1 MCPYWKA
8 ESIFCSASIMT
19 VAIDTRRKALYCC
32 TEDYDRCPLYPAT
45 IPRAYTLLGN
55 TGGGYRFPPLT
66 RRKKEIAMDQKPTIP
81 SGLLRGDEKEVD
93 QHSRA
98 IQKLA
103 QELQL
108 PADEIRQ
115 YYMADLDV
123 LKKEARIR
131 AFLPVL
137 VSRSVK
143 ARLRH
148 G

>member
-1 MCPYWKA
+1 MNQ
-8 ESIFCSASIMT
+8 E
-19 VAIDTRRKALYCC
+19 
-32 TEDYDRCPLYPAT
+32 
-45 IPRAYTLLGN
+45 
-55 TGGGYRFPPLT
+55 PPF
-66 RRKKEIAMDQKPTIP
+66 P
-81 SGLLRGDEKEVD
+81 SGLVNDQKEVD

-108 PADEIRQ
+108 PTDEIRQ
-115 YYMADLDV
+115 YYMAVLDV
-123 LKKEARIR
+123 LKKEAKIR

-143 ARLRH
+143 NRLRQ

>member
-1 MCPYWKA
+1 M
-8 ESIFCSASIMT
+8 
-19 VAIDTRRKALYCC
+19 
-32 TEDYDRCPLYPAT
+32 
-45 IPRAYTLLGN
+45 LGN
-55 TGGGYRFPPLT
+55 PEGCRHLPFAKNKW
-66 RRKKEIAMDQKPTIP
+66 RHKEIVMHKGSTMP
-81 SGLLRGDEKEVD
+81 SGVLSDEKEFD

-108 PADEIRQ
+108 PTDEVRQ
-115 YYMADLDV
+115 YYMAVLDI
-123 LKKEARIR
+123 LKKEAKIR

-143 ARLRH
+143 ERLRH

>member
-1 MCPYWKA
+1 
-8 ESIFCSASIMT
+8 
-19 VAIDTRRKALYCC
+19 
-32 TEDYDRCPLYPAT
+32 
-45 IPRAYTLLGN
+45 
-55 TGGGYRFPPLT
+55 
-66 RRKKEIAMDQKPTIP
+66 MDQEPAIP
-81 SGLLRGDEKEVD
+81 SGVLSDEKEVD

-108 PADEIRQ
+108 PTDEIRQ
-115 YYMADLDV
+115 YYMSVLDV
-123 LKKEARIR
+123 LKKEAKIR

-143 ARLRH
+143 ERLRH

>member
-1 MCPYWKA
+1 M
-8 ESIFCSASIMT
+8 
-19 VAIDTRRKALYCC
+19 
-32 TEDYDRCPLYPAT
+32 
-45 IPRAYTLLGN
+45 LGN
-55 TGGGYRFPPLT
+55 PEGCLRLPFAYIKWRN
-66 RRKKEIAMDQKPTIP
+66 KEIVMDQEPTLHAGIL
-81 SGLLRGDEKEVD
+81 SDEKEVD

-108 PADEIRQ
+108 PTDEIRQ
-115 YYMADLDV
+115 YYMTVLDV
-123 LKKEARIR
+123 LKKEAKIR

-143 ARLRH
+143 ERLRH

>member
-1 MCPYWKA
+1 
-8 ESIFCSASIMT
+8 
-19 VAIDTRRKALYCC
+19 
-32 TEDYDRCPLYPAT
+32 
-45 IPRAYTLLGN
+45 
-55 TGGGYRFPPLT
+55 
-66 RRKKEIAMDQKPTIP
+66 MDQKPTIP